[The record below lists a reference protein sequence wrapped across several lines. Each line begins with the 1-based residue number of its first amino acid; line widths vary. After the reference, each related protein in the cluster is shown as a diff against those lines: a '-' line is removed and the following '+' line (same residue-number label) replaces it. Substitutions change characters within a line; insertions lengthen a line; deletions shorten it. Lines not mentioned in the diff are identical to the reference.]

1 MRYVVKVLFGKL
13 RTSRDNVKL
22 KISFISSEIKHQL
35 KYV

>member
-13 RTSRDNVKL
+13 RTSRD
-22 KISFISSEIKHQL
+22 ISCISSEIKDQL